1 MAIRAI
7 KFDRTKPLAS
17 LEEASKVI
25 ASVEK
30 VSKSRAVKSTE
41 KTKRIDATIED
52 ADCSL
57 ILDNDELNLVKK
69 RISVDTETT
78 GLRVR
83 FDDMPWMVSMSDQEG
98 NSWCCMWPVD
108 PFTRKVHYKKDAY
121 WHYLKSVVEDPEIV
135 KVYFNAKFD
144 MRMLSKIGIHHQGV
158 YEEVSLKARVF
169 NTDEFVYK
177 LKPLSR
183 KYCGLP
189 SDEETELKK
198 IIQKL
203 QRKAKA
209 AEWMVF
215 SNVETTNS
223 KAKEDKAAPDYWLCM
238 FAHLLPGITE
248 EEVEKAKSLAEEYC
262 RKDTLRTIALDD
274 FYNEEFIEVPAFQ
287 KTYEQELDLMGL
299 VIEME
304 DRGIRTYKDVAI
316 RERDT
321 CLTDAETL
329 LNELREECGDPTFLP
344 DSPAAVAKYLFSPKP
359 YGLGLPPTEKT
370 KTGQHKTGYKEI
382 EKYAYNPWVQKLFA
396 CKAKNKAVSLF
407 FDKYIDNLVEHD
419 GYHVIH
425 PEINQSN
432 TKTFRFSMSNPNLQ
446 QAANPD
452 SSARGADVIQ
462 VRNAFGPRPGYV
474 WWLFD
479 YSGQELRL
487 LGGLM
492 RISRILQAVENG
504 EDIPTVLGNETWG
517 GRNNPAAIL
526 QAIDSLE
533 LNHEHP
539 SNKEIAEFWARVG
552 YSPRENKALQ
562 ERQLFA
568 DHVLRDYKYDIVK
581 LEKAVGKKTVRT
593 RTKMCLYGKAYGA
606 GVNGVVG
613 LLRCQP
619 SDAEK
624 WLKALDTRFPEMKRE
639 SNRWMRKAQEDGY
652 IENAYGRRLTVPS
665 DRPYVATNYKIQ
677 GSAADM
683 MKISMARCNRFL
695 KASGL
700 DAHIILTVHDELIF
714 EIKIEDSK
722 KWVLRKIK
730 ELMEDHDEYVGIP
743 MSVGISKVVS
753 SWDIEEDFDHLFS
766 VA

>member
-7 KFDRTKPLAS
+7 SFQKIKPV
-17 LEEASKVI
+17 EDFEAAYKV
-25 ASVEK
+25 
-30 VSKSRAVKSTE
+30 VKTPVK
-41 KTKRIDATIED
+41 KTKQEAKRIPATIDD

-57 ILDNDELNLVKK
+57 VIDNDELDLSSK

-83 FDDMPWMVSMSDQEG
+83 FNDMPWMISMADQEG

-108 PFTRKVHYKKDAY
+108 PFTRIVHYKKDDY
-121 WHYLKSVVEDPEIV
+121 WHYLKSVVEDPTIV
-135 KVYFNAKFD
+135 KVYFNAKYD
-144 MRMLSKIGIHHQGV
+144 MRMLKKIGITHKGV

-169 NTDEFVYK
+169 NTDEFAYK

-183 KYCGLP
+183 KYCGLV
-189 SDEETELKK
+189 SDEEDALKK
-198 IIQKL
+198 LIQKL

-238 FAHLLPGITE
+238 YAHLLPGITTE
-248 EEVEKAKSLAEEYC
+248 EIENAKSLAEEYC
-262 RKDTLRTIALDD
+262 RKDTLRTTLLDD
-274 FYNEEFIEVPAFQ
+274 FYSEEFIKVPSLA
-287 KTYEQELDLMGL
+287 KTYAQELELMEL
-299 VIEME
+299 VIDME
-304 DRGIRTYKDVAI
+304 DYGIRTFKDVAI
-316 RERDT
+316 RERAI
-321 CLTDAETL
+321 CLQESEQL
-329 LNELREECGDPTFLP
+329 LAELREECGDPNFLP
-344 DSPAAVAKYLFSPKP
+344 DSPSAVAKYLFSPKP

-370 KTGQHKTGYKEI
+370 KTGQYKTGYKEI
-382 EKYAYNPWVQKLFA
+382 EKFTYNPWVQKLFA

-407 FDKYIDNLVEHD
+407 FDKYIDNLIERD

-492 RISRILQAVENG
+492 RIERILKAVENG

-517 GRNNPAAIL
+517 GKNNPAAIL

-533 LNHEHP
+533 FNHEHP
-539 SNKEIAEFWARVG
+539 SNNDVAEFWTKIGFSSRD
-552 YSPRENKALQ
+552 NKSMQ
-562 ERQLFA
+562 ERQIFA
-568 DHVLRDYKYDIVK
+568 DQVLRDFKYDIVK

-613 LLRCQP
+613 LLRCTP
-619 SDAEK
+619 EDAGK
-624 WLKALDTRFPEMKRE
+624 WLKALDTRFPEMRLEANKWI
-639 SNRWMRKAQEDGY
+639 NKASKDGY

-677 GSAADM
+677 GTAADM
-683 MKISMARCNRFL
+683 MKISMVRCNKFL
-695 KASGL
+695 KSTGL

-714 EIKIEDSK
+714 EIKTEHSK
-722 KWVLRKIK
+722 KWVLRKLK
-730 ELMEDHDEYVGIP
+730 ELMEDHHEQVGIP
-743 MSVGISKVVS
+743 MSVGISKVTS
-753 SWDIEEDFDHLFS
+753 SWDIEEDFDHLFA